1 MSGGSKHEII
11 IAGRGGQGIQL
22 AGYILGKALVEEG
35 YYVVN
40 SEEYSAETR
49 GGDSKAELIVS
60 RDEEPDLMS
69 VRRADIAVFMYGDQ
83 MSKYFRL
90 VGEGATLIL
99 DSTFIREPPRGNYR
113 VLSAPFTD
121 VAEKQVGNV
130 RTANMVALGYFAART
145 GLVGLDS
152 LIASMKSVTNPKWVE
167 INEKALRTG
176 HGLQRRPPAALDPL
190 RGRRGRRATLISR
203 GRAPSPDAV
212 QHAEE
217 EVQEGPRGRRDC
229 VSVAP
234 AATRNPQLSFL
245 FNYMKS
251 NAY

>member
-1 MSGGSKHEII
+1 MNGGSKHEII

-22 AGYILGKALVEEG
+22 AGYVLGKALVEEG

-152 LIASMKSVTNPKWVE
+152 LIASMKSVTNPRWVE

-190 RGRRGRRATLISR
+190 RGA
-203 GRAPSPDAV
+203 
-212 QHAEE
+212 AEGE
-217 EVQEGPRGRRDC
+217 QR
-229 VSVAP
+229 
-234 AATRNPQLSFL
+234 
-245 FNYMKS
+245 
-251 NAY
+251 

>member
-152 LIASMKSVTNPKWVE
+152 LIASMKSVTNPRWVE

-176 HGLQRRPPAALDPL
+176 HGLQRRPPAILDP
-190 RGRRGRRATLISR
+190 T
-203 GRAPSPDAV
+203 
-212 QHAEE
+212 
-217 EVQEGPRGRRDC
+217 
-229 VSVAP
+229 
-234 AATRNPQLSFL
+234 
-245 FNYMKS
+245 
-251 NAY
+251 